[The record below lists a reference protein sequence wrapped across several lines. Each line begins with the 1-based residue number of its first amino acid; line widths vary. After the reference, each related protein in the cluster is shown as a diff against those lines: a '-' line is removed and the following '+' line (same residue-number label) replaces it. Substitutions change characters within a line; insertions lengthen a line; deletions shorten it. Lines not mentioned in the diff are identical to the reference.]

1 MTNNNP
7 FAIINTERKKETRD
21 GKKMRR
27 VFDYYMD
34 GIYVGTVRTKK
45 QSEIALSAGY
55 TVIARWE

>member
-1 MTNNNP
+1 M
-7 FAIINTERKKETRD
+7 RK
-21 GKKMRR
+21 

-34 GIYVGTVRTKK
+34 GIYVGTVRTRK